1 MDSSTLAF
9 PDFGKEFVLET
20 DASKAGL
27 GAVLSQQQ
35 EDMLRPIAYASRSLQ
50 THEQSYGVTEME
62 ALAVVW
68 AIKHFRSYIYGN
80 HCKVITDHEGSLLNT
95 PQPSGKLARWGMA
108 IQEMDLTIEYRPGR
122 KNEKADALSR
132 YPASTDS
139 TCSDSPHVVV
149 AATHIHDYRQRE
161 DPKLLPI
168 ITYLSEGK
176 LPSDDQEAK
185 FLLLNEDKYT
195 LVDGVL
201 FHIESD
207 KSLRIIPPTADGKG
221 LWEQLHS
228 GTCGGHLKC
237 AKAHGQLSR
246 HYWWSGMRT
255 DIVNWSQGCLTCATR
270 GVGRKLKPPLTP
282 IPPFDRVG
290 VDIIQYTKSSKGN
303 QYAVV
308 FVDYLTKWPEVFPV
322 RDQTAPTIAKL
333 LVENIICRHG
343 VPNQLLSDRG
353 ANFLYKEVYSLMGVK
368 KLNTTAYHP
377 QTDGLVERFNRTLT
391 EMLSK
396 SVKRNGRDWDQHISY
411 VLFAYR
417 TSPQSSTG
425 ESCFTAEIHNY
436 LQKLS

>member
-1 MDSSTLAF
+1 
-9 PDFGKEFVLET
+9 
-20 DASKAGL
+20 
-27 GAVLSQQQ
+27 
-35 EDMLRPIAYASRSLQ
+35 
-50 THEQSYGVTEME
+50 
-62 ALAVVW
+62 
-68 AIKHFRSYIYGN
+68 
-80 HCKVITDHEGSLLNT
+80 
-95 PQPSGKLARWGMA
+95 MA

-122 KNEKADALSR
+122 KNEKADALSH
-132 YPASTDS
+132 YPTSTDS
-139 TCSDSPHVVV
+139 TCDDSPHVVV
-149 AATHIHDYRQRE
+149 ATTHIHDSLENHQRE

-176 LPSDDQEAK
+176 LPLDDQEAK

-207 KSLRIIPPTADGKG
+207 KSLRIIPPTADRKG

-255 DIVNWSQGCLTCATR
+255 DIVNWSRGCLTCATR
-270 GVGRKLKPPLTP
+270 GVGRKLKPSLTP
-282 IPPFDRVG
+282 IPVGGPFDRVG

-322 RDQTAPTIAKL
+322 RDQTAPKL
-333 LVENIICRHG
+333 LVENIICHHG

-353 ANFLYKEVYSLMGVK
+353 ANFLSNLLKEVYSLMGVK

-377 QTDGLVERFNRTLT
+377 QTDGLVERFNS

-425 ESCFTAEIHNY
+425 ESPFFLLYGRDPQLPTEAVLTIDPDRTTIDTDDRSDAKNGKCLEAGKLNELSNIKREYTIELPKNPKYKLVIEYLYLCLQPSKFQVTSLLDPSTAPIVSSRDVKIPFSPV
-436 LQKLS
+436 Q